1 MKFTIERESLVK
13 PLQTVS
19 GVVERR
25 QTLPILS
32 NVLIAVTAD
41 QLSMSATDL
50 EVEMQAHTAIKGAKP
65 GEITIPARKFMD
77 ICRALPEKSKIEV
90 NLDGARAVI
99 RSGKSRFVLSTLP
112 ASEFPNIETTK
123 NVLTFTMPQGKLRHV
138 IERTHF
144 AMAHQDVR
152 YYLNGMFLETNDN
165 LLRVVATDGH
175 RLALCETEVKIKKE
189 ENQQVIVPRKG
200 VQELLRLLDE
210 SENPAQVQLGM
221 NYIRISTDGMGFT
234 SKLIDGRFPDY
245 QNVVPVGGSK
255 VVTCSRDAL
264 KQALNRVSILSN
276 EKYRGIR
283 LQFSKGLLRIFAHNP
298 EQEEAEEEVIIDYNG
313 DNLEIGFNVNYLL
326 DAITAST
333 SEQVELSLSDPN
345 SSCLIHGVGEK
356 NCKYV
361 VMPMRL

>member
-1 MKFTIERESLVK
+1 MKFTIEREALVK

-32 NVLIAVTAD
+32 NVLIAVTSD
-41 QLSMSATDL
+41 QLSLTATDL
-50 EVEMQAHTAIKGAKP
+50 EVEMQAQTVIKGAKP
-65 GEITIPARKFMD
+65 GEITLPARKFMD
-77 ICRALPEKSKIEV
+77 ICRALPESSKIEV
-90 NLDGARAVI
+90 NVDGVRASI

-112 ASEFPNIETTK
+112 ASEFPNIETSK
-123 NVLTFTMPQGKLRHV
+123 NILSFTIPQGKLRHI

-152 YYLNGMFLETNDN
+152 YYLNGMFMETSGN

-175 RLALCETEVKIKKE
+175 RLALCETEEKIKNK
-189 ENQQVIVPRKG
+189 ENQQVIIPRKG
-200 VQELLRLLDE
+200 VQELLRLLEE
-210 SENPAQVQLGM
+210 SEKPAQVQLGA
-221 NYIRISTDGMGFT
+221 NYIKITTDGTGFT

-245 QNVVPVGGSK
+245 QNVVPQGGNK
-255 VVTCSRDAL
+255 TAICSRDAL
-264 KQALNRVSILSN
+264 RQALNRVSILSN

-283 LQFSKGLLRIFAHNP
+283 LQFTKGLLRIFAHNP
-298 EQEEAEEEVIIDYNG
+298 EQEEAEEEVVIDYKG
-313 DNLEIGFNVNYLL
+313 ENLEIGFNVNYLL
-326 DAITAST
+326 DAIAAST

-356 NCKYV
+356 SCKYV